1 MGGGTDTTTS
11 QSSPWSGQQPYL
23 SDVFRQAQGMFNSG
37 VGQQY
42 YPGQTVAPFSPQS
55 QQAFDMITNR
65 ALSGSPQERA
75 FGGYLGNTL
84 NQQNIDPNAIY
95 GSAQNAAAGIR
106 PGMNMMGAAGQQ
118 AMNTGPNRMV
128 GGAADALG
136 HMTGY
141 GGLGEAQQYAGGPGS
156 AGLPPSA
163 NSAANQFAA
172 TAGGGYLGSNPY
184 LDQMFQTASGRAGE
198 AFNEQALPGIAA
210 QFGAGGRTGSGI
222 HQQVVGNAARQFG
235 RDLQGMAGDIYAP
248 AYESERD
255 RMLQGAT
262 GGANMYTAERGLG
275 NQLYLGERGLGQQ
288 AASQLGQL
296 GIGQGG
302 LNMQGLG
309 LGVQAGQGMGQIG
322 LGGMEG
328 MNSLY
333 GNIGNNQFR
342 AGSLMPSYSGLQYGN
357 MDRLLGVGG
366 MMDQQAQRYM
376 DANQARFNF
385 GQQSPW
391 STLGQYANI
400 VQGMPAGFGTQTTTQ
415 PGGSPFM
422 GAIGGGL
429 AGFGATGNPWG
440 AGLGALGGF
449 LGA

>member
-1 MGGGTDTTTS
+1 MGGGSDTSTQS
-11 QSSPWSGQQPYL
+11 SSPWSGQQPFL
-23 SDVFRQAQGMFNSG
+23 TDVMRQAQGMFGSG

-55 QQAFDMITNR
+55 QQAFDMITQR

-75 FGGYLGNTL
+75 FGGYLGNAL
-84 NQQNIDPNAIY
+84 NQQNIDPRAIM
-95 GSAQNAAAGIR
+95 GGAQNAAAGVR
-106 PGMNMMGAAGQQ
+106 PGMNMMEAAGMQG
-118 AMNTGPNRMV
+118 MNAGPNRMV
-128 GGAADALG
+128 GGAANALG

-163 NSAANQFAA
+163 NSAANQFAT

-184 LDQMFQTASGRAGE
+184 LDQMFKTASGRAGE
-198 AFNEQALPGIAA
+198 AFNEQTLPGIASM
-210 QFGAGGRTGSGI
+210 FGSGGRTGGGI
-222 HQQVVGNAARQFG
+222 QQEVVGNAARQFG
-235 RDLQGMAGDIYAP
+235 RDLQGMASDIYAP

-255 RMLQGAT
+255 RMLQGAQ

-296 GIGQGG
+296 GLGQGG
-302 LNMQGLG
+302 LDMQGLG
-309 LGVQAGQGMGQIG
+309 LGLQAGQGMGQLG
-322 LGGMEG
+322 LGGVG
-328 MNSLY
+328 AMNDLY
-333 GNIGNNQFR
+333 GNVGTNQFR

-357 MDRLLGVGG
+357 MNQLLGVGG
-366 MMDQQAQRYM
+366 MMENQAQQLM
-376 DANQARFNF
+376 NANQARFNF

-391 STLGQYANI
+391 QMLGQYANI
-400 VQGMPAGFGTQTTTQ
+400 VHGMPSGYGTTSTTQ
-415 PGGSPFM
+415 PGGSPLA

-429 AGFGATGNPWG
+429 AGFGAAGPWG
-440 AGLGALGGF
+440 AGIGALGGF
-449 LGA
+449 LGS